1 MTSRLENKCQPGHT
15 DIGPGWPIRCL
26 QYPFV
31 AGRFLAV
38 HKATSRLRDEERR
51 SREQLRVRLAHG
63 KDQGASRDPMRCYRV
78 IGEPTPK
85 EGARDYESEA
95 AEASRVD
102 L

>member
-51 SREQLRVRLAHG
+51 SRVASAWHMARTRVLREMPCAAIA
-63 KDQGASRDPMRCYRV
+63 QA

-95 AEASRVD
+95 AEASRGD